1 MIELHV
7 GTNVYF
13 YDTPQDMH
21 YDYPE
26 AICVNGKWIATEE
39 REEDKQ

>member
-1 MIELHV
+1 MIKLYV

-13 YDTPQDMH
+13 YDTPQDVH

-26 AICVNGKWIATEE
+26 AICVNGKWIAEE
-39 REEDKQ
+39 KERSDMQ